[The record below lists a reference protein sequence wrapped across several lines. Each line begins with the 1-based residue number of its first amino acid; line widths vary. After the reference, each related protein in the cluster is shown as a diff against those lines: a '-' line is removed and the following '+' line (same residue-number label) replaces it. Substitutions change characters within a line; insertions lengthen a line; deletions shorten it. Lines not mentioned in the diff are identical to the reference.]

1 MSDNKCPNCGAPF
14 ERVIRS
20 PFQEGKGVHYLCGTA
35 QWPNGL
41 ANENNLICR
50 YINALRTKLD
60 AAQQRVEE
68 LENLQLPVKALVHL
82 WYELQEAHP
91 SRILTAIQGGIEKIG
106 ELLDIKARAAECP
119 RKGERSKP

>member
-50 YINALRTKLD
+50 YINALRTKLE
-60 AAQQRVEE
+60 AAQQRVKE
-68 LENLQLPVKALVHL
+68 LEGITKTLVTV
-82 WYELQEAHP
+82 YEVAKM
-91 SRILTAIQGGIEKIG
+91 KIYG
-106 ELLDIKARAAECP
+106 LSQTWDELLQFNCNVHWGYHTKNIEQI
-119 RKGERSKP
+119 GN